1 VRLQVWPE
9 GGALM
14 DNGTFCGDKRIG
26 RVLCGLVTQAAWLL
40 NLGRRD

>member
-1 VRLQVWPE
+1 MSSL
-9 GGALM
+9 

-26 RVLCGLVTQAAWLL
+26 RLLIALVMCAAWLA